1 MEERKVKTLNTSTA
15 DDAKIIGFDYDAL
28 EPAAA
33 EAAKKAANVIKVQL
47 DTSVVAIGRELS
59 RVKKSLNHGQ
69 FGAWLAAELT
79 WSHRTADR
87 YMAVSDLVGKFA
99 ILSNL
104 PKGALYALVAQSTP
118 KAALDVVVQRLEA
131 GERLGRADVNAI
143 IRDEKGTTD
152 REDEGE
158 KKSKTTPA
166 GAGAAEQRPTPK
178 VRSKLPLT
186 FTKKTG
192 PIIRAREYP
201 TDADVF
207 WLRVRDRGDRLVVTK
222 FKAEPSA

>member
-104 PKGALYALVAQSTP
+104 PKGALYALV
-118 KAALDVVVQRLEA
+118 
-131 GERLGRADVNAI
+131 
-143 IRDEKGTTD
+143 
-152 REDEGE
+152 
-158 KKSKTTPA
+158 
-166 GAGAAEQRPTPK
+166 
-178 VRSKLPLT
+178 RSKLPLT